1 MTRLKRTID
10 IHNSDFDRR
19 AIGFWMAVEGE
30 SPVRPVRVFATYE
43 ALASLG
49 PSQVL
54 DLDGALTTFVMNRS
68 RIDDAASSKFGAGGA
83 EAQLYEGQALIIPRT
98 DDLT

>member
-30 SPVRPVRVFATYE
+30 SLVRPVRVFITYE
-43 ALASLG
+43 ALAYLG
-49 PSQVL
+49 PSKVR
-54 DLDGALTTFVMNRS
+54 DLDSALTTFVMSRS
-68 RIDDAASSKFGAGGA
+68 RIDDTASSKFGAGGA
-83 EAQLYEGQALIIPRT
+83 EAELYEGQALISLRI

>member
-30 SPVRPVRVFATYE
+30 SRSARCGFLLLTR
-43 ALASLG
+43 ALANLD
-49 PSQVL
+49 PSQVR
-54 DLDGALTTFVMNRS
+54 DLEGALTTFVMNRS
-68 RIDDAASSKFGAGGA
+68 RIDGAARSKFGAGGA
-83 EAQLYEGQALIIPRT
+83 EAELYEGQALIILRT